1 MIETSD
7 FLMRASE
14 AISTGLS
21 AAWRAKW
28 LAMIFLACQ
37 LILAATVAAPM
48 YSAIADHLGKSAV
61 GNELAHGF
69 SSAWLLEFQIVYRNF
84 LKGFSTA
91 LAYAGVLFLLLN
103 TVLSAGAFEVFT
115 RGAGAGLHAFG
126 RGVGKYFLRFF
137 RLMVIASGFY
147 FVCFWIFEDLG
158 DKGLRWAFHNSV
170 YGGPLFYLQ
179 WLRWAVLAFLVFV
192 VSMIMEYAK
201 ADLVRD
207 DHPSVLAALGH
218 AAGFVF
224 SHFGRVLAIYL
235 GLGALGVLTILL
247 YSAFARFFPQDS
259 VIAVFVWF
267 LVAQALMYARWIFR
281 LASWA
286 AEIFFYRAQAH
297 TEPPQEA
304 ALADLPA

>member
-1 MIETSD
+1 
-7 FLMRASE
+7 MRASE

-21 AAWRAKW
+21 IAWRAKW
-28 LAMIFLACQ
+28 LAVIFLACQ

-48 YSAIADHLGKSAV
+48 YSAIAGHLGNSAA

-69 SSAWLLEFQIVYRNF
+69 SSAWLLEFQIVYGNF

-115 RGAGAGLHAFG
+115 RGPGAGLHAFG

-137 RLMVIASGFY
+137 RLMVIASVLY

-158 DKGLRWAFHNSV
+158 DKGLRWAFQNSV

-179 WLRWAVLAFLVFV
+179 WLRWTVLAFLVFV

-218 AAGFVF
+218 AAGFIF
-224 SHFGRVLAIYL
+224 CHFGRALAIYL
-235 GLGALGVLTILL
+235 GLGVLGALTILL
-247 YSAFARFFPQDS
+247 YSAFARFFPQGS
-259 VIAVFVWF
+259 VTTVFVWF
-267 LVAQALMYARWIFR
+267 LAAQALLYARWIFR

-286 AEIFFYRAQAH
+286 AEISFYRAHAH
-297 TEPPQEA
+297 PAPPEEA
-304 ALADLPA
+304 SMVDLPA

>member
-1 MIETSD
+1 
-7 FLMRASE
+7 MRVAE
-14 AISTGLS
+14 AISQGIG
-21 AAWRAKW
+21 AAWRTKW

-37 LILAATVAAPM
+37 LVLAAAVAAPM
-48 YSAIADHLGKSAV
+48 YSAIADHVGKSAV

-69 SSAWLLEFQIVYRNF
+69 SSAWLLELQIAYSGF

-91 LAYAGVLFLLLN
+91 IVYAGVLFLLLN

-137 RLMVIASGFY
+137 RLMVIASALY
-147 FVCFWIFEDLG
+147 FVCFLVLQDLG
-158 DKGLRWAFHNSV
+158 DKGLRWLFSKSV

-179 WLRWAVLAFLVFV
+179 WLRWALLAFLVFV
-192 VSMIMEYAK
+192 ISMIMEYAK

-207 DHPSVLAALGH
+207 DHASVLAALGH

-224 SHFGRVLAIYL
+224 SHFGRTLAIYL
-235 GLGALGVLTILL
+235 GLGALGALTILV
-247 YSAFARFFPQDS
+247 YGAFARFFPQGS
-259 VIAVFVWF
+259 ALTVFVWF

-286 AEIFFYRAQAH
+286 AEISFYRVHAH
-297 TEPPQEA
+297 TQPAQEA
-304 ALADLPA
+304 SLADLPA